1 MRILTIKLVI
11 FLSKRRKTRKVKESE
26 VKVGSTGGGLARMAV
41 KSNFDPM
48 IKINGNFT
56 DKDKTIEFPE
66 SRGFAMEQTVD
77 NFEMSYLPFYWIGSG
92 LNEIFVESDELEAI
106 KQLGN
111 LMKIIDSDEIL
122 ILKMQAAVIISSNKF
137 KVGYAVYMIY

>member
-1 MRILTIKLVI
+1 
-11 FLSKRRKTRKVKESE
+11 
-26 VKVGSTGGGLARMAV
+26 
-41 KSNFDPM
+41 
-48 IKINGNFT
+48 
-56 DKDKTIEFPE
+56 
-66 SRGFAMEQTVD
+66 METVD

-122 ILKMQAAVIISSNKF
+122 ILKMQLL
-137 KVGYAVYMIY
+137 